1 MTVNRRWLLVNRPQ
15 GLPCHAD
22 FTLEQGTVPRI
33 GPGQILVRSL
43 YFGLDPIQRL
53 WLAVETAG
61 MPPVGIGEPVRGTVI
76 GQVVASNDPVYAEG
90 DIVEGLLSW
99 QDYVVAD
106 TLGPMP
112 LRKLPKGPFPLS
124 WHLGVLGVPGLTAYF
139 GVTLGL
145 DVRGGETVVVS
156 GATGATG
163 STACQIARHFNAR
176 VIGIAGG
183 SDKCAW
189 VVENAVCDAAV
200 DYRLPDY
207 PDRLRELAPQGVNAY
222 FDNVGA
228 EMLDNLLLQMAAGG
242 RILICG
248 AMSQGYGGMVMQ
260 GPSNYMRIATHEL
273 RMSGVSLFRQVEMIP
288 ETIDILGRLLT
299 SGALRPHETVV
310 EGFELAPELLPTMFT
325 GKSPGKLVVHVG
337 DPE

>member
-1 MTVNRRWLLVNRPQ
+1 MTVNRRWLLARRPQ
-15 GLPCHAD
+15 GLPCQAD
-22 FTLEQGTVPRI
+22 FSLEQGAVPRI
-33 GPGQILVRSL
+33 RHGQILVRSL

-53 WLAVETAG
+53 WLSAETAG
-61 MPPVGIGEPVRGTVI
+61 MPPVRIGEPVRGTVI
-76 GQVVASNDPVYAEG
+76 GQVVASNDPAYAEG

-99 QDYVVAD
+99 QDYTVTD

-112 LRKLPKGPFPLS
+112 LRKLPKRRFPLS
-124 WHLGVLGVPGLTAYF
+124 WYLGVLGVPGLTAYF

-145 DVRGGETVVVS
+145 DVRSGETVVVS

-163 STACQIARHFNAR
+163 STACQIARHFDAR
-176 VIGIAGG
+176 VIGVAGG
-183 SDKCAW
+183 AEKCAW
-189 VVENAVCDAAV
+189 VVENAGCEAAV

-207 PDRLRELAPQGVNAY
+207 PDRLRALAPQGVHAY

-228 EMLDNLLLQMAAGG
+228 EMLDNLLLQMTAGG

-248 AMSQGYGGMVMQ
+248 AMSQGYGNMVMQ

-273 RMSGVSLFRQVEMIP
+273 RMSGVSLFRQVERIP
-288 ETIDILGRLLT
+288 EAIDVLGRLLA
-299 SGALRPHETVV
+299 SGALRPHETMVK
-310 EGFELAPELLPTMFT
+310 GFERAPELLPTMFT
-325 GKSPGKLVVHVG
+325 GKAPGKLVVHVA